1 MNGNETYLV
10 RNFTYEDN
18 NGYLKFYEIRNTI
31 VTQIFYLAIAIDII
45 VSCST

>member
-10 RNFTYEDN
+10 RNFTYEDS

-31 VTQIFYLAIAIDII
+31 VAVLKVLYVNNGNCML
-45 VSCST
+45 